1 MKQPKRRY
9 ALRKNHD
16 VSQLRIKNFNKRESK
31 ITTRLK
37 KTPQSN
43 TDSSKAS
50 SQLIKKAGSIE
61 EKKATKQTQQ
71 GYVPTKQQKEQLN
84 EALKNTQNP
93 INRKG
98 KPEAKSKKKTL
109 TERAKKKQAEAK
121 RSKKHVA
128 KKIAPQMA
136 TRTIKQVFQENEDT
150 QAAVEKYEKVR
161 MPDRAIKL
169 TKNTVSKIKSPQS
182 KKARI
187 DQAEKG
193 AKAAK
198 QAETI
203 VKARQVKQRS
213 QATETVAKIGRHLI
227 SLVKWAVSAVSSIP
241 FILPIL
247 GIFAAIVII
256 ISIFTSLIP
265 VKQSEFE
272 LTKSWTEIT
281 QQDAKHNTDSVTYYT
296 DIDQIMRYM
305 NFKFDA
311 YHFDDEMPKL
321 NSEGN
326 LNFPDA
332 SKNADNKGTYKDFLN
347 NLWDE
352 MNDSG
357 NAVSY
362 SDFQTID
369 DLIKMD
375 KTPYYLTKDERES
388 YKTISESGFPEY
400 ALFDKILNPLIA
412 PSDKDQDESDDPAV
426 KVVQR
431 YGYDKQG
438 TEFKGIVIQAET
450 YQPIYAPIDGKY
462 SANGTTVTLTSDDMK
477 LTLSS
482 LTKLWAKEGQ
492 TIKAGQQLG
501 VSYAGDIT
509 LKLQIRNPDD
519 VKTTYIPKK
528 DKDGNV
534 IYDNDGNVV
543 REKKETPQ
551 FNSVNPA
558 FNLTSVEY
566 LQATTIDT
574 DTDVPT
580 NMVESATQIKNW
592 IMKNVPG
599 ANLAGICG
607 ILGNWQGESSLDA
620 SAIQGGNSYE
630 EATAMDPSVG
640 GYAFG
645 LGQWDSGRRV
655 ALLNYAK
662 AKKKDWKS
670 PDLQL
675 DYALN
680 QDGTDSAIFMQVA
693 MMSGSSAQATISFYQ
708 NWERPAFN
716 AENLALRQ
724 QYAQQWYN
732 YFQNSSGETSDTIP
746 AEYKDKVKPLPKKTD
761 ATKASP
767 GNNYPASNGLGNGGN
782 CTFYVYNRILE
793 RSGVS
798 IYSYLGNGGDWATTG
813 PQHGM
818 TVDSEPKVGDIASF
832 SPGTGGSSDKYGHV
846 AVVEWVNTDGS
857 YLLSE
862 SGYSSDKEP
871 TIHWRVMSVTSGITF
886 LNPGKK

>member
-1 MKQPKRRY
+1 
-9 ALRKNHD
+9 
-16 VSQLRIKNFNKRESK
+16 
-31 ITTRLK
+31 
-37 KTPQSN
+37 
-43 TDSSKAS
+43 
-50 SQLIKKAGSIE
+50 
-61 EKKATKQTQQ
+61 
-71 GYVPTKQQKEQLN
+71 
-84 EALKNTQNP
+84 
-93 INRKG
+93 
-98 KPEAKSKKKTL
+98 
-109 TERAKKKQAEAK
+109 
-121 RSKKHVA
+121 
-128 KKIAPQMA
+128 MA
-136 TRTIKQVFQENEDT
+136 TRTIKQALLENEDT

-161 MPDRAIKL
+161 MPDRAITL

-187 DQAEKG
+187 EQAEQG
-193 AKAAK
+193 AKAIK
-198 QAETI
+198 KAEA
-203 VKARQVKQRS
+203 VNKARQIKQGS
-213 QATETVAKIGRHLI
+213 QVTEAALKIGRHLI
-227 SLVKWAVSAVSSIP
+227 SLVKWGVSALSSFPI
-241 FILPIL
+241 ILPIL
-247 GIFAAIVII
+247 GFFAAVII
-256 ISIFTSLIP
+256 IVSIFTSLIP
-265 VKQSEFE
+265 IKQSEFE
-272 LTKSWTEIT
+272 LTKCWTEIT
-281 QQDAKHNTDSVTYYT
+281 QQDAQHNTDSVTYYT

-311 YHFDDEMPKL
+311 YHLDDEMPKL

-332 SKNADNKGTYKDFLN
+332 SKNANNKGTYKDFLN
-347 NLWDE
+347 NLWNE

-357 NAVSY
+357 HAVSY
-362 SDFQTID
+362 GDFQTID
-369 DLIKMD
+369 DLFKMD
-375 KTPYYLTKDERES
+375 KTPYYLTKEEQES
-388 YKTISESGFPEY
+388 YKLLSESGFPEY
-400 ALFDKILNPLIA
+400 ALFDKIHNPLVA
-412 PSDKDQDESDDPAV
+412 PSDKEQDESDEPAV

-431 YGYDKQG
+431 YGYDKED
-438 TEFKGIVIQAET
+438 TAFKGIVIQAEA
-450 YQPIYAPIDGKY
+450 YQPVYAPIDGKY
-462 SANGTTVTLTSDDMK
+462 SANGTTVTLTSEDMK
-477 LTLSS
+477 LTISS

-501 VSYAGDIT
+501 VSYAGDLT
-509 LKLQIRNPDD
+509 LKLQIRNPEDF
-519 VKTTYIPKK
+519 KTTYVPKK

-534 IYDNDGNVV
+534 IYDKEGNVV
-543 REKKETPQ
+543 REKKETAQ
-551 FNSVNPA
+551 FNDVNPA

-566 LQATTIDT
+566 LQVTTINSDAN
-574 DTDVPT
+574 VPS

-607 ILGNWQGESSLDA
+607 ILGNWQGESGLQA
-620 SAIQGGNSYE
+620 AAIQGGKSYD
-630 EATAMDPSVG
+630 EATAMNPSVG

-645 LGQWDSGRRV
+645 LGQWDLGRRV

-662 AKKKDWKS
+662 AQKKDWKS
-670 PDLQL
+670 LELQL

-680 QDGTDSAIFMQVA
+680 QDGTDSAIFWQVA

-708 NWERPAFN
+708 NWERPTFN

-818 TVDSEPKVGDIASF
+818 TVDREPKVGDIASF
-832 SPGTGGSSDKYGHV
+832 SPGTGGSSDVYGHV

-862 SGYSSDKEP
+862 SGYSSDKAP